1 LVKHM
6 PAFHDGFSV
15 FIPPFFVA
23 MWLTHTFV
31 LFFLASYRFSYILLH
46 ANNTIKWSHTNTG
59 TT

>member
-1 LVKHM
+1 M

-31 LFFLASYRFSYILLH
+31 LFFFGILQV
-46 ANNTIKWSHTNTG
+46 
-59 TT
+59 

>member
-1 LVKHM
+1 M

-23 MWLTHTFV
+23 MWLILLCF
-31 LFFLASYRFSYILLH
+31 FFLASYRFSYILLH